1 MTATRQGPASF
12 MSLMLFGLAGFAGL
26 FAVAV
31 TITTTTGQGFQV
43 SASGVDGG
51 VPLPVGW
58 PYVGLF
64 AALGVA
70 LYGASR
76 GWDRP
81 GFSALRQRR
90 PWLVP
95 TVGGLVVFPIF
106 IAVLFVLVS

>member
-31 TITTTTGQGFQV
+31 MIATTTGQGFQI
-43 SASGVDGG
+43 SANGVDGG
-51 VPLPVGW
+51 VPLPQGW

-76 GWDRP
+76 SWDTP
-81 GFSALRQRR
+81 GFSAFRQRR
-90 PWLVP
+90 PWVVP
-95 TVGGLVVFPIF
+95 TVGVLVAFPAF
-106 IAVLFVLVS
+106 VAVLFVLVS